1 MVIKSAEFVGAAVRP
16 QQYPTVFLPEIAFAG
31 RSNVGKSSL
40 INCLLQRKKLVRTSR
55 TPGRTQT
62 INFFNINDAFCFVD
76 LPGYG
81 YAKVPEAIRASWG
94 PMVEAYLKQR
104 KQLRGVVQ
112 ILDLRHP
119 PTSDDVQLWNWF
131 RVSRIPA
138 IPVLTKA
145 DKLKPSQWLK
155 HRQQAALVLGVDPE
169 QCVLFSAV
177 TREGSSRLWERLL
190 DYLGRPPHPQTA
202 AEDSYTC

>member
-1 MVIKSAEFVGAAVRP
+1 MVIKSAEFIGAAVRP
-16 QQYPTVFLPEIAFAG
+16 QQYPTVCLPEIAFAG

-62 INFFNINDAFCFVD
+62 INFFDINAAFCFVD

-81 YAKVPEAIRASWG
+81 YARVPEAMRASWG
-94 PMVEAYLKQR
+94 PMVETYLKQR

-119 PTSDDVQLWNWF
+119 PTSDDVKLWSWF
-131 RVSRIPA
+131 QMSHIPA

-145 DKLKPSQWLK
+145 DKLKPGQWFK

-177 TREGSSRLWERLL
+177 TREGFLQLWERLL
-190 DYLGRPPHPQTA
+190 GYLGNPPHPQPD
-202 AEDSYTC
+202 AENS

>member
-1 MVIKSAEFVGAAVRP
+1 
-16 QQYPTVFLPEIAFAG
+16 
-31 RSNVGKSSL
+31 VGKSSL

-55 TPGRTQT
+55 TSGRTQT
-62 INFFNINDAFCFVD
+62 INFFNINAAFCFVD

-119 PTSDDVQLWNWF
+119 PTSDDVNLWNWF
-131 RVSRIPA
+131 QVSHIPA

-145 DKLKPSQWLK
+145 DKLKPSHWFK
-155 HRQQAALVLGVDPE
+155 HRQQAALVLGVEPE

-177 TREGSSRLWERLL
+177 TREGSSRLWGRLL
-190 DYLGRPPHPQTA
+190 DYLGRPPHSQADP
-202 AEDSYTC
+202 EDR